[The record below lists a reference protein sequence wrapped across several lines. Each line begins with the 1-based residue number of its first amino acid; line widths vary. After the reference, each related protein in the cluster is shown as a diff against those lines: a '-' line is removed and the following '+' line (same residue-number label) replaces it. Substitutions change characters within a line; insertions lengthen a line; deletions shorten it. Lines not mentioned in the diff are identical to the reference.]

1 MQPTQEERSVEYI
14 LLLILETKNKAN
26 MNKKKT
32 FFTTLI
38 LLIMPLCCS
47 LAQSAAVDYPMNYS
61 MEFTRCFG
69 MPGLNL
75 SWGFDKP
82 YEEAR
87 ILVNDFNVNK
97 NSDFDFN
104 DLVFDAKFTSSGAR
118 LTVWAVG
125 TTSPIKVGGREAHE
139 LFGVSTS
146 TLINTKDMA
155 HNAITFDIEGDYAGD
170 FNNIEVEMQD
180 ENGDWHLLQS
190 RRGDATTKLA
200 VPTSV
205 KWCMENENISKVY
218 PDFSNYVFGYEC
230 NWWENYQGSQIA
242 VETKRTIHVAQA
254 GTLSS
259 YISLTGEINGTDF
272 KTIRRMLGAPS
283 ELDSQ
288 YYNYGYGWGNE
299 DTKLRSLDIS
309 GARIVA
315 GGTYIENHEDAAC
328 DLHLNESDIIP
339 ARVFDG
345 CKNLVSIAIPD
356 NVNFIGS
363 FALRG
368 TAWYDAQPDGLVYLG
383 KVLYTYKGNDIP
395 SKITIE
401 DGTLGIAGDAFADQS
416 IESVTIP
423 ESVTRI
429 GDGEFYFGGDTTPG
443 FRPLGKG
450 AFAGCTR
457 LKDVYC
463 YAENVP
469 DTKMNPFLGTDIE
482 SGILY
487 VPAGSIDAYKA
498 AEPWSN
504 FKEILPIEGSSSSGS
519 CGENLT
525 WKYDEVTKALTISGT
540 GEMDNYTLIGS
551 PWYELRNSIQSLVIE
566 DGVTTIGNC
575 AFASCDG
582 MTSVTIPNSITSI
595 GSSAFWQSGI
605 TSFVINNNISRI
617 EQSTFYGC
625 HNLETLVIGRN
636 VSFIGDGNFIFCGL
650 KDIYCYAEDVPWAE
664 KAFEGVEVD
673 GSPDDITLHV
683 AANSIKDYQSSY
695 PWSNFKE
702 IVALDASGIKSI
714 EADNRV
720 IQINSIRGERLE
732 APSKGINIIKMKDGT
747 TKKILVK

>member
-1 MQPTQEERSVEYI
+1 
-14 LLLILETKNKAN
+14 

-254 GTLSS
+254 GTLRDIIPIGEK
-259 YISLTGEINGTDF
+259 YQIEELTLTGEINGED
-272 KTIRRMLGAPS
+272 LGFLRDMAGQSPS
-283 ELDSQ
+283 RGCR
-288 YYNYGYGWGNE
+288 NG
-299 DTKLRSLDIS
+299 DTTEGRLKSLDIS
-309 GARIVA
+309 MTKIVS
-315 GGTYIENHEDAAC
+315 GGLYIVDDRYASMDMPKLEFY
-328 DLHLNESDIIP
+328 LVSDDEIP
-339 ARVFDG
+339 AFLFDG
-345 CKNLVSIAIPD
+345 CTVLETIKVPDDLKSIGFHAFD
-356 NVNFIGS
+356 
-363 FALRG
+363 G
-368 TAWYDAQPDGLVYLG
+368 TTWYNNQPDGFVYLG
-383 KVLYTYKGNDIP
+383 NVFYKYKGDMPDNTE
-395 SKITIE
+395 ITIKE
-401 DGTLGIAGDAFADQS
+401 GTLGIAGLAFENCKNMIS
-416 IESVTIP
+416 ITIP
-423 ESVTRI
+423 NSVVRI
-429 GDGEFYFGGDTTPG
+429 GGLWSE
-443 FRPLGKG
+443 
-450 AFAGCTR
+450 AFMISGNNVFCGCSG

-463 YAENVP
+463 YAETIP
-469 DTKMNPFLGTDIE
+469 ETYSYLFGYQGKDINNA
-482 SGILY
+482 ILH
-487 VPAGSIDAYKA
+487 VTANSILAYSNT
-498 AEPWSN
+498 EPWS
-504 FKEILPIEGSSSSGS
+504 
-519 CGENLT
+519 
-525 WKYDEVTKALTISGT
+525 Y
-540 GEMDNYTLIGS
+540 
-551 PWYELRNSIQSLVIE
+551 
-566 DGVTTIGNC
+566 
-575 AFASCDG
+575 
-582 MTSVTIPNSITSI
+582 
-595 GSSAFWQSGI
+595 
-605 TSFVINNNISRI
+605 
-617 EQSTFYGC
+617 
-625 HNLETLVIGRN
+625 
-636 VSFIGDGNFIFCGL
+636 
-650 KDIYCYAEDVPWAE
+650 
-664 KAFEGVEVD
+664 
-673 GSPDDITLHV
+673 
-683 AANSIKDYQSSY
+683 
-695 PWSNFKE
+695 FKE
-702 IVALDASGIKSI
+702 IVPLDGSGVQAI

-720 IQINSIRGERLE
+720 IQINSIRGERLS